1 MLRRVRNNVGA
12 VTVTITITIY
22 CVSVCQAL
30 NRHNYAY
37 ADREC
42 DNKYVTSPGYLQWR
56 DGGEKHMN
64 DPITVSN
71 LQVVMRAVL
80 YYWQGACMLECRGIL
95 F

>member
-1 MLRRVRNNVGA
+1 VL
-12 VTVTITITIY
+12 
-22 CVSVCQAL
+22 CVSQAL

-42 DNKYVTSPGYLQWR
+42 DNKYVTTPGNLQWR

-71 LQVVMRAVL
+71 LQVTNSSA
-80 YYWQGACMLECRGIL
+80 IL
-95 F
+95 VHYCSFIQFSANHFSSQFQAASIAHWTYCDTF